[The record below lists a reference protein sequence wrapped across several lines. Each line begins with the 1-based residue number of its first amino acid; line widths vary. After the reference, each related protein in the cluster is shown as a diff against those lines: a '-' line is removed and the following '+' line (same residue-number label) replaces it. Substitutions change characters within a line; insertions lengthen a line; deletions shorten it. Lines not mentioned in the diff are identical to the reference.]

1 MHTVIII
8 LNGPIIVYCCCQ
20 IQYDCKCHYTMQVLL
35 QTVLL
40 NINKEESGN
49 YKQVT
54 PLLLSLYLFTG
65 IKIT

>member
-1 MHTVIII
+1 
-8 LNGPIIVYCCCQ
+8 
-20 IQYDCKCHYTMQVLL
+20 MQLLL

-40 NINKEESGN
+40 NINKEESVN

-54 PLLLSLYLFTG
+54 LLLLSLYLFTG

>member
-1 MHTVIII
+1 
-8 LNGPIIVYCCCQ
+8 
-20 IQYDCKCHYTMQVLL
+20 MQLLL

-40 NINKEESGN
+40 NINKEESVN